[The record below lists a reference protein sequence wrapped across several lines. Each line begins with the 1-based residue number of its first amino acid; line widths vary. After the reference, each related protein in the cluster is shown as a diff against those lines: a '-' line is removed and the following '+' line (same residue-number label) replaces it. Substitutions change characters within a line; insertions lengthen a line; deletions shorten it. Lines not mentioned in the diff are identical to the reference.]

1 MKPNKQS
8 VKDFKMSLQEQLY
21 YRNYQMGPEPG
32 VPGEPEEPEEE
43 KEERAQIDTQMLYK
57 KLEKYFY
64 QTRSIYLWGVVDD
77 KSAKDVVTKLML
89 LEADKPGDEIKFYI
103 SSPGGSVTS
112 GMVIYDTMQMISS
125 PVSTIC
131 MGLAASMGSILLS
144 GGAKGKRFIFPH
156 GEVMIH
162 QPSLG
167 GHIQGVSADMEI
179 HAEQILRTK
188 EMGAQILAK
197 NTGQTVERIRRD
209 FERDYW
215 MEAQKAIE
223 YGIVDGIVQKL

>member
-1 MKPNKQS
+1 MNL
-8 VKDFKMSLQEQLY
+8 KDNQY
-21 YRNYQMGPEPG
+21 YKGWASE
-32 VPGEPEEPEEE
+32 EEEPEKEDDQE
-43 KEERAQIDTQMLYK
+43 KELRAQPDTQMLYK
-57 KLEKYFY
+57 KLEKLFFES
-64 QTRSIYLWGVVDD
+64 RSIYLWGVVDD
-77 KSAKDVVTKLML
+77 RSSKDVVSKLLL
-89 LEADKPGDEIKFYI
+89 LEADAPGKEIKFFI

-112 GMVIYDTMQMISS
+112 GMVVYDTMRMLKS

-144 GGAKGKRFIFPH
+144 AGEKGKRLIYPH

-188 EMGAQILAK
+188 NMGAQILAD
-197 NTGQTVERIRRD
+197 NTGQTIERIKKD

-215 MEAQKAIE
+215 MDAQKSID
-223 YGIVDGIVQKL
+223 YGIVDKIIDKLY

>member
-1 MKPNKQS
+1 
-8 VKDFKMSLQEQLY
+8 MSFQDLY
-21 YRNYQMGPEPG
+21 YNRWRMQPG
-32 VPGEPEEPEEE
+32 PGEPDPEQPETEEE
-43 KEERAQIDTQMLYK
+43 KEERAQIDTPMLYK
-57 KLEKYFY
+57 RLEKYFF

-77 KSAKDVVTKLML
+77 KSAKDVTTKLLL
-89 LEADKPGDEIKFYI
+89 LEADKPGEEIKFFI

-112 GMVIYDTMQMISS
+112 GMVIYDTMKLLRS

-144 GGAKGKRFIFPH
+144 GGTKGRRFIYPN

-188 EMGAQILAK
+188 LMGARILAE
-197 NTGQTVERIRRD
+197 NTGQTIERIKRD

-215 MEAQKAIE
+215 MDAPQAIE
-223 YGIVDGIVQKL
+223 YGIVDKIMEKLH

>member
-1 MKPNKQS
+1 MMNIDELLKGSFPLMQ
-8 VKDFKMSLQEQLY
+8 QEP
-21 YRNYQMGPEPG
+21 GPEAP
-32 VPGEPEEPEEE
+32 PETEEE
-43 KEERAQIDTQMLYK
+43 KEERAQLDTQMLYK
-57 KLEKYFY
+57 RLEKYFF
-64 QTRSIYLWGVVDD
+64 QTRSIYLWGIVDD
-77 KSAKDVVTKLML
+77 KSAKDVVTKLLL
-89 LEADKPGDEIKFYI
+89 LEADKPGEEIKFYI
-103 SSPGGSVTS
+103 SSPGGVVTS
-112 GMVIYDTMQMISS
+112 GMVMYDMMKMISS

-144 GGAKGKRFIFPH
+144 GGAKGRRFIFPH

-188 EMGAQILAK
+188 DMGARILAE
-197 NTGQTVERIRRD
+197 NTGQTIERIKKD

-215 MEAQKAIE
+215 MDAEKAIE
-223 YGIVDGIVQKL
+223 YGIVDKIIDKV

>member
-1 MKPNKQS
+1 
-8 VKDFKMSLQEQLY
+8 MSFQDILMNRY
-21 YRNYQMGPEPG
+21 HRFGPEPG
-32 VPGEPEEPEEE
+32 VPGEPEHDEEE
-43 KEERAQIDTQMLYK
+43 KEERAEVDTRMLYK
-57 KLEKYFY
+57 RMEKYFY
-64 QTRSIYLWGVVDD
+64 DTRSIYLWGVVDD
-77 KSAKDVVTKLML
+77 KSAKDVVTKLLL
-89 LEADKPGDEIKFYI
+89 LEADNPGKEIKFYI

-112 GMVIYDTMQMISS
+112 GMVVYDMMKAISS

-144 GGAKGKRFIFPH
+144 AGEKGKRYIFQH

-167 GHIQGVSADMEI
+167 GHIQAVSADMEI

-188 EMGAQILAK
+188 EMGARILAE
-197 NTGQTVERIRRD
+197 NTGQTIERIKRD

-215 MEAQKAIE
+215 MDAEKSIE
-223 YGIVDGIVQKL
+223 YGIVDKIMTKLS

>member
-1 MKPNKQS
+1 
-8 VKDFKMSLQEQLY
+8 MSLFDLY
-21 YRNYQMGPEPG
+21 NNRWSVMQPQPN
-32 VPGEPEEPEEE
+32 PEEPDKEEEE
-43 KEERAQIDTQMLYK
+43 KEERAEVDTRMLYK
-57 KLEKYFY
+57 RLEKYFF
-64 QTRSIYLWGVVDD
+64 QTRSIHLWGVVDD
-77 KSAKDVVTKLML
+77 KSAKDVVTKLLL
-89 LEADKPGDEIKFYI
+89 LEADKPGEEIKFFI

-112 GMVIYDTMQMISS
+112 GMVIYDTMQMVTS
-125 PVSTIC
+125 PISTIC

-144 GGAKGKRFIFPH
+144 GGAKGRRFIYPH

-188 EMGAQILAK
+188 EMGARILAQ
-197 NTGQTVERIRRD
+197 NTGQTIERIRKD

-215 MEAQKAIE
+215 MDAEKSIE
-223 YGIVDGIVQKL
+223 YGIVDQVINKLY

>member
-1 MKPNKQS
+1 MSFKNQYNYWSRMQPQPDPNT
-8 VKDFKMSLQEQLY
+8 
-21 YRNYQMGPEPG
+21 PG
-32 VPGEPEEPEEE
+32 TPGEPDEEE
-43 KEERAQIDTQMLYK
+43 KEERAEVDTRMLYK
-57 KLEKYFY
+57 RLEKYFFE
-64 QTRSIYLWGVVDD
+64 TRAIYLWGVVDD
-77 KSAKDVVTKLML
+77 KSAKDVVTKLLL
-89 LEADKPGDEIKFYI
+89 LEADNPGKEIKFFI

-112 GMVIYDTMQMISS
+112 GMVIYDTMKLIKS

-144 GGAKGKRFIFPH
+144 AGEKGKRFIFPH

-188 EMGAQILAK
+188 EMGARILAD
-197 NTGQTVERIRRD
+197 NTGQTIERIRKD

-215 MEAQKAIE
+215 MDAQKSIE
-223 YGIVDGIVQKL
+223 YGIVDQILDKMY

>member
-1 MKPNKQS
+1 MSVQDLLNNRWIMQPQPNPN
-8 VKDFKMSLQEQLY
+8 E
-21 YRNYQMGPEPG
+21 PEPD
-32 VPGEPEEPEEE
+32 EEE
-43 KEERAQIDTQMLYK
+43 KEERAEVDTRMLYK
-57 KLEKYFY
+57 RLERYFFE
-64 QTRSIYLWGVVDD
+64 TRSIYLWGVVDD
-77 KSAKDVVTKLML
+77 KSAKDVVTKLLL
-89 LEADKPGDEIKFYI
+89 LEADAPGKEIKFFI

-112 GMVIYDTMQMISS
+112 GMVVYDTMKLIKS

-144 GGAKGKRFIFPH
+144 AGEKGKRFIYPH

-188 EMGAQILAK
+188 LMGAKILAD
-197 NTGQTVERIRRD
+197 NTGQTIERIKKD

-215 MEAQKAIE
+215 MDAEKSIE
-223 YGIVDGIVQKL
+223 YGIVDKVLDKMY

>member
-1 MKPNKQS
+1 
-8 VKDFKMSLQEQLY
+8 MSFDDILMNR
-21 YRNYQMGPEPG
+21 YRMSPAPAT
-32 VPGEPEEPEEE
+32 PGEPEHEEEE
-43 KEERAQIDTQMLYK
+43 KEERAEMDTRMLYK
-57 KLEKYFY
+57 RLEKYFY
-64 QTRSIYLWGVVDD
+64 DTRSIYLWGVVDD
-77 KSAKDVVTKLML
+77 KSAKDVVTKLLL
-89 LEADKPGDEIKFYI
+89 LEADAPGKEIKFYI

-112 GMVIYDTMQMISS
+112 GMVIYDTMQLISS

-144 GGAKGKRFIFPH
+144 GGEKGKRFIYPH

-188 EMGAQILAK
+188 NMGAELLAK
-197 NTGQTVERIRRD
+197 NTGQTVERIKKD

-215 MEAQKAIE
+215 MDAEKSIE
-223 YGIVDGIVQKL
+223 YGIVDKIINKLEK

>member
-1 MKPNKQS
+1 
-8 VKDFKMSLQEQLY
+8 MSIQDQ
-21 YRNYQMGPEPG
+21 YRLWNRMQPQPQPDPGTPG
-32 VPGEPEEPEEE
+32 VPGEPETEEE
-43 KEERAQIDTQMLYK
+43 KEERAEVDTRMLYK
-57 KLEKYFY
+57 RLEKYFF
-64 QTRSIYLWGVVDD
+64 QSRSIYLWGVVDD
-77 KSAKDVVTKLML
+77 KSSKDVVTKLLL
-89 LEADKPGDEIKFYI
+89 LEADNPGEEIKFFI

-112 GMVIYDTMQMISS
+112 GMVIYDTMKLIKS

-144 GGAKGKRFIFPH
+144 GGEKGRRLIYPH

-188 EMGAQILAK
+188 NMGARILAE
-197 NTGQTVERIRRD
+197 NTGQTIERIKKD

-215 MEAQKAIE
+215 MDAQKAIE
-223 YGIVDGIVQKL
+223 YGIVDKIVDKLY

>member
-1 MKPNKQS
+1 
-8 VKDFKMSLQEQLY
+8 MSFQDILMNRY
-21 YRNYQMGPEPG
+21 HRMSPEPG
-32 VPGEPEEPEEE
+32 VPGEPEHDEEE
-43 KEERAQIDTQMLYK
+43 KEERAEMDTRMLYK
-57 KLEKYFY
+57 RLERYFFD
-64 QTRSIYLWGVVDD
+64 TRAIHLWGVVDD
-77 KSAKDVVTKLML
+77 KSAKDVVTKLLL
-89 LEADKPGDEIKFYI
+89 LEADAPGKEIKFYI

-112 GMVIYDTMQMISS
+112 GMVIYDTMKLISS

-144 GGAKGKRFIFPH
+144 GGEKGKRYIFPH

-188 EMGAQILAK
+188 NMGAKILAD
-197 NTGQTVERIRRD
+197 NTGQTIERIKKD

-215 MEAQKAIE
+215 MDAEKSIE
-223 YGIVDGIVQKL
+223 YGIVDKIITKML

>member
-1 MKPNKQS
+1 MSQ
-8 VKDFKMSLQEQLY
+8 KDLQFNY
-21 YRNYQMGPEPG
+21 YKHIMQPEPM
-32 VPGEPEEPEEE
+32 PGPGAPEPETEEE
-43 KEERAQIDTQMLYK
+43 KEERAELDTRMLYK
-57 KLEKYFY
+57 RLEKYFY
-64 QTRSIYLWGVVDD
+64 QTRSIYLWGIVDD
-77 KSAKDVVTKLML
+77 KSAKDIVTKLLL
-89 LEADKPGDEIKFYI
+89 LEADKPGEEIKFFI
-103 SSPGGSVTS
+103 SSPGGVVTS
-112 GMVIYDTMQMISS
+112 GMVVYDTMRMIKS

-144 GGAKGKRFIFPH
+144 GGEKGRRFIFPH

-188 EMGAQILAK
+188 EMGAKILAE
-197 NTGQTVERIRRD
+197 NTGQTIERIRKD

-215 MEAQKAIE
+215 MDAEKSIE
-223 YGIVDGIVQKL
+223 YGIVDSILTKLD

>member
-1 MKPNKQS
+1 
-8 VKDFKMSLQEQLY
+8 MSFQDIAMNR
-21 YRNYQMGPEPG
+21 YRMSPEPG
-32 VPGEPEEPEEE
+32 TPGEPDHDDEE
-43 KEERAQIDTQMLYK
+43 KEERAETDTRMLYK
-57 KLEKYFY
+57 RMEKFFY
-64 QTRSIYLWGVVDD
+64 DTRSIYLWGVVDD
-77 KSAKDVVTKLML
+77 KSAKDVVTKLLL
-89 LEADKPGDEIKFYI
+89 LEADSPGKEIKFYI

-112 GMVIYDTMQMISS
+112 GMVIYDTMKLISS

-144 GGAKGKRFIFPH
+144 AGEKGKRYIYPH

-188 EMGAQILAK
+188 LMGAKILAE
-197 NTGQTVERIRRD
+197 NTGQTIERIKKD

-215 MEAQKAIE
+215 MDAEKSIE
-223 YGIVDGIVQKL
+223 YGIVDKILNKLEK

>member
-1 MKPNKQS
+1 
-8 VKDFKMSLQEQLY
+8 MSLQDVLNNRWVMQPQP
-21 YRNYQMGPEPG
+21 N
-32 VPGEPEEPEEE
+32 PEEPDKDEDE
-43 KEERAQIDTQMLYK
+43 KEERAEVDTRMLYK
-57 KLEKYFY
+57 RLESYFY
-64 QTRSIYLWGVVDD
+64 QSRSIYLWGIVDD
-77 KSAKDVVTKLML
+77 KSAKDVVTKLL
-89 LEADKPGDEIKFYI
+89 LLDADKPGEEIKFFI

-112 GMVIYDTMQMISS
+112 GMVMYDMMKAIKS

-144 GGAKGKRFIFPH
+144 AGTKGRRFIFPH

-179 HAEQILRTK
+179 HAEQIMRTK
-188 EMGAQILAK
+188 EMGARILAE
-197 NTGQTVERIRRD
+197 NTGQTVERIRKD

-215 MEAQKAIE
+215 MDAEKSIE
-223 YGIVDGIVQKL
+223 YGIVDQIMSKLP